1 MRCLKMEPYYFLNN
15 SVKNEPMWKI
25 LVHKIRKKFDM
36 STFTC
41 VHLIC
46 KMHPLYLENSKSHFS
61 AHVVFNILSCNWR
74 SALFCSLAVL
84 DPRVGEVLT
93 ARNWIH
99 FFLLVKNFHSGSPMN
114 SQDDLV
120 CAPNTMK
127 QHNMHRGNIRAR
139 HISSLL
145 RHGLNASTARW

>member
-74 SALFCSLAVL
+74 SAHSQKLNS
-84 DPRVGEVLT
+84 
-93 ARNWIH
+93 
-99 FFLLVKNFHSGSPMN
+99 FFLLVKNFYSGSPMN

-120 CAPNTMK
+120 CVPNTMK
-127 QHNMHRGNIRAR
+127 QRNMHRGNIRAR